1 MAKFATI
8 FRYGNQERIAEVR
21 PVHREY
27 LASLK
32 AAGKLFAAGPFE
44 DDSGALII
52 YEAESLA
59 EAEALVQADPFHKAG
74 VFLEWDMRPWRK
86 VF

>member
-1 MAKFATI
+1 MKFATVI
-8 FRYGNQERIAEVR
+8 EYGNPEKIAEVR

-27 LASLK
+27 LTSLK
-32 AAGKLFAAGPFE
+32 EQGNLFASGPFE

-52 YEAESLA
+52 YEADSQEAA
-59 EAEALVQADPFHKAG
+59 EELIANDPFSKAG
-74 VFLEWDMRPWRK
+74 VFQSYTIKPWRQ

>member
-1 MAKFATI
+1 MKYATTI
-8 FRYGNQERIAEVR
+8 QYGNHDRISEVR

-27 LASLK
+27 LNRLK
-32 AAGKLFAAGPFE
+32 EQGKLFASGPYE

-52 YEAESLA
+52 YETDTAE
-59 EAEALVQADPFHKAG
+59 EAEALLEADPFREAG
-74 VFLEWDMRPWRK
+74 VFQTWTMKPWRQ

>member
-1 MAKFATI
+1 MKFATTI
-8 FRYGNQERIAEVR
+8 SYGNQDKIAEVR

-27 LASLK
+27 LAELK
-32 AAGKLFAAGPFE
+32 AQGKLFASGPFE

-52 YEAESLA
+52 YEAETIEDA
-59 EAEALVQADPFHKAG
+59 QALLEADPFRAAG
-74 VFLEWDMRPWRK
+74 VFQTWTMKPWRQ

>member
-1 MAKFATI
+1 MKFATTI
-8 FRYGNQERIAEVR
+8 NYGNYDKIAEVR

-27 LASLK
+27 LAELK
-32 AAGKLFAAGPFE
+32 AQGKLFASGPFE

-52 YEAESLA
+52 YEADSMED
-59 EAEALVQADPFHKAG
+59 AEALLEADPFRAAG
-74 VFLEWDMRPWRK
+74 VFQTWTMKPWRQ

>member
-1 MAKFATI
+1 MKFATTI
-8 FRYGNQERIAEVR
+8 TYGNPDKIAEIR

-27 LASLK
+27 LSSLK
-32 AAGKLFAAGPFE
+32 EQGKLFASGPFE

-52 YEAESLA
+52 YEAESED
-59 EAEALVQADPFHKAG
+59 EARGFLESDPFYEAG
-74 VFLEWDMRPWRK
+74 VFQGWTMKPWRQ

>member
-1 MAKFATI
+1 MKFAAVIHYAQDPETI
-8 FRYGNQERIAEVR
+8 KTIR

-27 LASLK
+27 LTGLK
-32 AAGKLFAAGPFE
+32 AGGKLFASGPFT

-52 YEAESLA
+52 YEAESET
-59 EAEALVQADPFHKAG
+59 EARSLLESDPFHKAG
-74 VFLEWDMRPWRK
+74 VFAEWQMYPWRQ

>member
-1 MAKFATI
+1 MKFATVI
-8 FRYGNQERIAEVR
+8 EYGNRDRIAEVR

-27 LASLK
+27 LSGLK
-32 AAGKLFAAGPFE
+32 EQGKLFASGPFE

-52 YEAESLA
+52 YEAESLE
-59 EAEALVQADPFHKAG
+59 EAEGLIAADPFSNAG
-74 VFLEWDMRPWRK
+74 VFQNYTIKPWRQ

>member
-8 FRYGNQERIAEVR
+8 FQYGNQDRIAEVR
-21 PVHREY
+21 PRHREY
-27 LASLK
+27 LTSLK
-32 AAGKLFAAGPFE
+32 ESGKLFASGPFE

-52 YEAESLA
+52 YEAETQA
-59 EAEALVQADPFHKAG
+59 DAEALIKADPFHEAG
-74 VFLEWDMRPWRK
+74 VFVAWDMRPWRQ

>member
-1 MAKFATI
+1 MKFATV
-8 FRYGNQERIAEVR
+8 FSYGNQHRIAEVR

-32 AAGKLFAAGPFE
+32 EQGRLFASGPFE

-52 YEAESLA
+52 YEADSEE
-59 EAEALVQADPFHKAG
+59 EARQLIENDPFHEAG
-74 VFLEWDMRPWRK
+74 VFQSYTMKPWRQ